1 MDERR
6 TKRSRIHQ
14 LMFHAEARESRRAS
28 QAGYPRAFVLTEKIG
43 VCGKNAAQ
51 RAGARIANAAPLEE
65 AAEHY
70 RRYMAETSRDGLD
83 CSPPNGVGIAWER
96 RRRINSLDRIHRVNP
111 GLGEDRVGVASS
123 RQPRERRE

>member
-6 TKRSRIHQ
+6 TRRSRIPQ

-28 QAGYPRAFVLTEKIG
+28 QAGYPRAFVLTEKRSFSQKIG

-96 RRRINSLDRIHRVNP
+96 RIGSTR
-111 GLGEDRVGVASS
+111 
-123 RQPRERRE
+123 

>member
-1 MDERR
+1 MPKRERADGHR
-6 TKRSRIHQ
+6 RPAIRGRS
-14 LMFHAEARESRRAS
+14 FS
-28 QAGYPRAFVLTEKIG
+28 QRNVRSHRKIG

-83 CSPPNGVGIAWER
+83 CSPPKGVGFAGKGAMDSIPWF
-96 RRRINSLDRIHRVNP
+96 
-111 GLGEDRVGVASS
+111 ASMGGPQAS
-123 RQPRERRE
+123 GRMG

>member
-1 MDERR
+1 MPKRERADGHR
-6 TKRSRIHQ
+6 RPAIRGRS
-14 LMFHAEARESRRAS
+14 FS
-28 QAGYPRAFVLTEKIG
+28 QRNVRSHRKNWSMWE
-43 VCGKNAAQ
+43 NAAQ

-70 RRYMAETSRDGLD
+70 RRYMAETSRDGSD

-96 RRRINSLDRIHRVNP
+96 HRRINSLDRIHRVNP

-123 RQPRERRE
+123 